1 MDRYDEYRLR
11 AAEARQFANKA
22 TSEADRAAWLKI
34 EQSWLSLLAKP
45 QRGGQKDPDDQA
57 R

>member
-11 AAEARQFANKA
+11 AAEARQFANNA

-34 EQSWLSLLAKP
+34 EQSWLSLGKR